1 MPRPLDPVRRSLRR
15 LGLALAVSAVAGT
28 GGCDEKLQNQLKNA
42 SARQSARDAKK
53 AEAEALRARGIGPAP
68 AVSPEIARAIKV
80 VRTSDY
86 DFLVRKKGAARKK
99 KGDDPPKRHN
109 GFDFAAT
116 LESKTRWLG
125 RGINDLPTW
134 LDEIGSSTFFAHDE
148 YLVRLPDGREMSF
161 RTWLLEELAALPPD
175 LTPDLVPESETEAD
189 PNPAPAP
196 EPQEPA
202 KP

>member
-1 MPRPLDPVRRSLRR
+1 MVL
-15 LGLALAVSAVAGT
+15 AVAGT
-28 GGCDEKLQNQLKNA
+28 AGCDEKLQNQLTNA
-42 SARQSARDAKK
+42 SARQTARDAKK

-80 VRTSDY
+80 VRMSDY
-86 DFLVRKKGAARKK
+86 DFLVRPKAARKK
-99 KGDDPPKRHN
+99 TDDPPKRHN

-125 RGINDLPTW
+125 RGVNDLPTW
-134 LDEIGSSTFFAHDE
+134 LDEIGSSTFFKNE
-148 YLVRLPDGREMSF
+148 TYLVRLPDGREMNF

-175 LTPDLVPESETEAD
+175 IQAEV
-189 PNPAPAP
+189 P
-196 EPQEPA
+196 EPQEPP

>member
-1 MPRPLDPVRRSLRR
+1 MPRPLDPVRRTSQRA
-15 LGLALAVSAVAGT
+15 GLVALLVALAGA

-42 SARQSARDAKK
+42 SARQTARDAKK

-80 VRTSDY
+80 VRMSDY

-99 KGDDPPKRHN
+99 GEDPPKRSN

-125 RGINDLPTW
+125 RGVDDLPTW
-134 LDEIGSSTFFAHDE
+134 LDEIGSSTFFSGDA

-175 LTPDLVPESETEAD
+175 IQEEPT
-189 PNPAPAP
+189 
-196 EPQEPA
+196 EPQEPP